1 MKVPNDLIFELN
13 EVNEVNEKPQRNK
26 TAAGNAWLT
35 YTVMY
40 QIFKFVSGDKKITC
54 AFS

>member
-1 MKVPNDLIFELN
+1 MKVANDVIFELN
-13 EVNEVNEKPQRNK
+13 EVNEKPRRNK
-26 TAAGNAWLT
+26 TAAGNASLT

-40 QIFKFVSGDKKITC
+40 QIFKFVSGDKKKIIKC